1 MSYYHK
7 KGLITMTNAEKIQSY
22 RKKTIKELE
31 DILSNPNSAESDIM
45 IATIELQEK
54 EEQLGIAVHYTT
66 EEVLEH
72 IFGQNRMVENC

>member
-1 MSYYHK
+1 
-7 KGLITMTNAEKIQSY
+7 MTNAEKIQSY

-31 DILSNPNSAESDIM
+31 DILSNPNSAVSDIM

-54 EEQLGIAVHYTT
+54 EEQLGIVVHYTT
-66 EEVLEH
+66 EEVLGH

>member
-1 MSYYHK
+1 
-7 KGLITMTNAEKIQSY
+7 MTNAEKIQSY

-66 EEVLEH
+66 EEVLGH

>member
-1 MSYYHK
+1 
-7 KGLITMTNAEKIQSY
+7 MTNAEKIQSY

-72 IFGQNRMVENC
+72 IFGLNRMVENC